1 MRANYT
7 MVQKSQI
14 IVVRMILFQNYQTF
28 WWQTVTLLATLLRDL
43 EYVNT
48 EQQGTLL
55 IMSLELNTT
64 ENDLI
69 IVNLTTKF

>member
-1 MRANYT
+1 

-28 WWQTVTLLATLLRDL
+28 WWQTVTLLRDL
-43 EYVNT
+43 EYAIT

-55 IMSLELNTT
+55 VMSLELNMT
-64 ENDLI
+64 ENDFI
-69 IVNLTTKF
+69 SVNLSTKF